1 MAWQRKNRA
10 TTQTT
15 QDITEGVIWKQILL
29 FFFPILLGT
38 FFQQLYNTAD
48 AIIVGKFVGTKALA
62 AVGGAT
68 GSLINLLVGL
78 FTGLASGATVIISQ
92 FYGARKPKEVS
103 DTVHTAA
110 ALGLLCGAFLMVVGI
125 FLSPVIL
132 KIMNTPDDVIGN
144 ATTYIRIYFAG
155 IIPMLVYNIGSGIL
169 RAVGD
174 SKRPLYFLI
183 CACMTNIVLDVLFVA
198 GFEWGIAG
206 AGLATTLSQVLSAV
220 LVVITLM
227 RSPSSYRL
235 EPRKIRIH
243 KEHLISTVRIG
254 LPAGLQSVMYSMS
267 NVIIQTAVNSFGSS
281 VMAAMTA
288 YGKIDGL
295 FWMIIGAFGVS
306 VTTFVGQ
313 NFGAR
318 KFDRMR
324 KCIRVGLAMA
334 AGTTILLSLVMC
346 TCGGFVY
353 RLFTSDAVVLEYG
366 MQILRLVGPLWITY
380 VSIEILSASIR
391 GTGDSLI
398 PTLLTLFGVCLLR
411 VVWITL
417 IVPMNRSLSMVM
429 LAYPITWTLTSTLFI
444 IYYRKGHWLERGI
457 ARLNKMS

>member
-1 MAWQRKNRA
+1 MAWQRKSRS
-10 TTQTT
+10 TPQTT

-48 AIIVGKFVGTKALA
+48 AIIVGKFVGTTALA
-62 AVGGAT
+62 AVGGST
-68 GSLINLLVGL
+68 GALINLLVGL
-78 FTGLASGATVIISQ
+78 FVGMASGATVIISQ
-92 FYGARKPKEVS
+92 FYGARKQKEVS

-110 ALGLLCGAFLMVVGI
+110 ALGLISGAFLMVIGFI
-125 FLSPVIL
+125 LSPIIL
-132 KIMNTPDDVIGN
+132 GMMNTPDDVIGMS
-144 ATTYIRIYFAG
+144 TTYIRIYFVG
-155 IIPMLVYNIGSGIL
+155 IIPMMVYNIGSGIL

-183 CACMTNIVLDVLFVA
+183 CACMTNIVLDVVFVA
-198 GFEWGIAG
+198 GFEMGIAG
-206 AGLATTLSQVLSAV
+206 AALATTLSQVLSAV
-220 LVVITLM
+220 LVTITLM
-227 RSPSSYRL
+227 RTHASFRL

-243 KEHLISTVRIG
+243 KNLLFNIIRIG

-267 NVIIQTAVNSFGSS
+267 NVIIQSAVNSFGSN

-295 FWMIIGAFGVS
+295 FWMIIGAYGIAVS
-306 VTTFVGQ
+306 TFVGQ

-324 KCIRVGLAMA
+324 KCIRVGLGMA
-334 AGTTILLSLVMC
+334 AGTTVLLSLVMY
-346 TCGGFVY
+346 TCGSFIY
-353 RLFTSDAVVLEYG
+353 RLFTSDAVVLDYG
-366 MQILRLVGPLWITY
+366 MQILRLVSPLWITY
-380 VSIEILSASIR
+380 VCIEILSASIR

-411 VVWITL
+411 VVWIT
-417 IVPMNRSLSMVM
+417 
-429 LAYPITWTLTSTLFI
+429 
-444 IYYRKGHWLERGI
+444 
-457 ARLNKMS
+457 